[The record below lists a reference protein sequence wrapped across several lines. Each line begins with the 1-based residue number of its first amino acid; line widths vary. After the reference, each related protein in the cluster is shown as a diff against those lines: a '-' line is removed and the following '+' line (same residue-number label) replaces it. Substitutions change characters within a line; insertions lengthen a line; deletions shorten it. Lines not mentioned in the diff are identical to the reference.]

1 MSWDLGRTGLAG
13 DTGFA
18 LEQFSAK
25 QTRTLPDVYQ
35 RSSFVFQSQY
45 ILRCFLNK
53 RDPSGSAGSCA
64 QKSPAHQSGRSCCGQ
79 LKHARNA
86 KGCTAASPTSSSS
99 FMASTR
105 VQRTAEQHQPAQPT
119 LSPLSRFTAPSPCAT
134 QRATQQKDGNARFP
148 AELMPSLGDSLIRRG
163 VNGLPGGRRSSCPA
177 GTALAAMKGCQL
189 PSWPGPDGWA
199 SRAG

>member
-79 LKHARNA
+79 LKRKKCKRLHGCKPHIFLLLHGINQSAAHRRAAPTCPAHTEPTLPFHCSISMCNAESNPA
-86 KGCTAASPTSSSS
+86 KGQERTFSS
-99 FMASTR
+99 
-105 VQRTAEQHQPAQPT
+105 RT
-119 LSPLSRFTAPSPCAT
+119 
-134 QRATQQKDGNARFP
+134 NAI
-148 AELMPSLGDSLIRRG
+148 IRRFANTPRCEWLTG
-163 VNGLPGGRRSSCPA
+163 RQEEQLSCMHSPRSNEGLSAPQ
-177 GTALAAMKGCQL
+177 LAR
-189 PSWPGPDGWA
+189 P
-199 SRAG
+199 